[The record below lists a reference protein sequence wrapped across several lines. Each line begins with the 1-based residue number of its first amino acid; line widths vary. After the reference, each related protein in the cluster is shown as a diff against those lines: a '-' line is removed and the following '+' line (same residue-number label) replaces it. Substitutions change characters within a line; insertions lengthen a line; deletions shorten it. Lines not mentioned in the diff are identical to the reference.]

1 MSRLTAA
8 QRRALP
14 LADFA
19 VPSKAPGPGS
29 YPEPDQAHAN
39 AAAGLAG
46 MHGGPKKAVAKK
58 AAAKGFRKPLH
69 SRMAAAMEGRR

>member
-8 QRRALP
+8 DRRKLP
-14 LADFA
+14 LSDFA

-46 MHGGPKKAVAKK
+46 MHGGPKAAVKKK
-58 AAAKGFRKPLH
+58 ARAKGFAKPLH
-69 SRMAAAMEGRR
+69 ARMASAMERTR